1 MLMSQPSRHLP
12 AALPA
17 GARRTRRG
25 TRVRRG
31 DHAALLPGESAL
43 QPQGS
48 QLQAAGDAD
57 R

>member
-12 AALPA
+12 AALPT

-48 QLQAAGDAD
+48 QLQAAGDAE